1 MYGPPPRLSVIGD
14 GPAALSNRSMRD
26 SLGSW
31 PRQFAHARTGLRLA
45 ARTAPP
51 RTPA

>member
-1 MYGPPPRLSVIGD
+1 MYGPPRLSVIGD
-14 GPAALSNRSMRD
+14 GLAALSNRSMRD